1 MPGYRT
7 KSCADE
13 SAESATYISRPLF
26 AEASVMPAIR
36 QSTRMRWRL
45 LDLQQ
50 DQQAAIRL
58 ESLYKSYGEVKAVR
72 GINLTLNKGE
82 IKGLLGPNGSGK
94 STTMKMILGIL
105 KPDSGEVLVLGEK
118 ESSASVEFKKKLG
131 YVPETPQLYEFL
143 TGIEYIDFVAE
154 MYGVPPS
161 ERKERISHFLEG
173 MQLAGHENE
182 MISGYSQG
190 MKQKV
195 AIISALVHK
204 PRILVLDEA
213 LNGLDPRSARVVKDL
228 LRELASEGVSI
239 LFSTHVLEIAQALC
253 DRVAIMYQGSIMAE
267 GTVAEL
273 RQTAG
278 LPGSTLEEVF
288 LKMTGTDDIGEV
300 VKELSR

>member
-1 MPGYRT
+1 
-7 KSCADE
+7 
-13 SAESATYISRPLF
+13 
-26 AEASVMPAIR
+26 
-36 QSTRMRWRL
+36 
-45 LDLQQ
+45 LDYSP
-50 DQQAAIRL
+50 DQQVALRL
-58 ESLYKSYGEVKAVR
+58 ESLFKSYGDIKAVK
-72 GINLTLNKGE
+72 GINLTLKRGE
-82 IKGLLGPNGSGK
+82 ILGLLGPNGSGK
-94 STTMKMILGIL
+94 STTMKMVLGIL
-105 KPDSGEVLVLGEK
+105 KPDSGEVLVYGQET
-118 ESSASVEFKKKLG
+118 AAPVELKKRMG

-154 MYGVPPS
+154 MYGVPPAA
-161 ERKERISHFLEG
+161 RKERVSNFLEG

-190 MKQKV
+190 MKQKI
-195 AIISALVHK
+195 ALISALVHK
-204 PRILVLDEA
+204 PQILVLDEA
-213 LNGLDPRSARVVKDL
+213 LNGLDPRSARLVKDL

-253 DRVAIMYQGSIMAE
+253 DRVAIMYQGTIMAE

-278 LPGSTLEEVF
+278 LPGSSLEEVF

>member
-1 MPGYRT
+1 LDVSP
-7 KSCADE
+7 DQH
-13 SAESATYISRPLF
+13 
-26 AEASVMPAIR
+26 PA
-36 QSTRMRWRL
+36 L
-45 LDLQQ
+45 
-50 DQQAAIRL
+50 RL
-58 ESLYKSYGEVKAVR
+58 ESLVKSYGEIKAVK
-72 GINLTLNKGE
+72 GINLTLKRGE
-82 IKGLLGPNGSGK
+82 ILGLLGPNGSGK
-94 STTMKMILGIL
+94 STTMKMVLGIL
-105 KPDSGEVLVLGEK
+105 KPDSGGVFVYGK
-118 ESSASVEFKKKLG
+118 DESAAPVEAKRRLG

-154 MYGVPPS
+154 MYGVPLAV
-161 ERKERISHFLEG
+161 RKERVTQFLEG

-190 MKQKV
+190 MKQKI
-195 AIISALVHK
+195 ALISALVHK
-204 PRILVLDEA
+204 PEILVLDEA
-213 LNGLDPRSARVVKDL
+213 LNGLDPRSARLVKDL

-253 DRVAIMYQGSIMAE
+253 DRVAIMYQGTIMAE

-278 LPGSTLEEVF
+278 LPGSSLEEVF

>member
-1 MPGYRT
+1 M
-7 KSCADE
+7 
-13 SAESATYISRPLF
+13 
-26 AEASVMPAIR
+26 EAA
-36 QSTRMRWRL
+36 
-45 LDLQQ
+45 Q
-50 DQQAAIRL
+50 DQKAAL
-58 ESLYKSYGEVKAVR
+58 KLVSLYKSYGEVKAVK
-72 GINLTLNKGE
+72 GINLTLKKGE
-82 IKGLLGPNGSGK
+82 ILGLLGPNGSGK
-94 STTMKMILGIL
+94 STTMKMVLGIL
-105 KPDSGEVLVLGEK
+105 KPDSGEIFVDGETT
-118 ESSASVEFKKKLG
+118 AGAPVEAKKKLG

-154 MYGVPPS
+154 MYGVPAA
-161 ERKERISHFLEG
+161 ERKERVSHFLVG
-173 MQLAGHENE
+173 LQLAGHENE

-195 AIISALVHK
+195 ALISALVHR

-213 LNGLDPRSARVVKDL
+213 LNGLDPRSARLVKDL
-228 LRELASEGVSI
+228 LKELASEGVSI

-253 DRVAIMYQGSIMAE
+253 DEVAIMYQGTIMAE

-273 RQTAG
+273 RQKAG